1 MNEILAVMKQMENV
15 PDPPVTWRQI
25 SKEQRCSYCR
35 AIAGHWTEALRQ
47 KSKSLPRKLS
57 EGEYMDTLHKACEDS
72 RNALPADQ
80 NGHTEQ
86 RQLGWLCEHILETVG
101 EEDVWDLFLKQQDIP
116 AKRLCTRMMRLCPK
130 GSSTEF

>member
-1 MNEILAVMKQMENV
+1 MLALAASCLPWAYGHAGDMNEILAVMKQMENV

-57 EGEYMDTLHKACEDS
+57 EGEYMDTLHKACED
-72 RNALPADQ
+72 
-80 NGHTEQ
+80 
-86 RQLGWLCEHILETVG
+86 
-101 EEDVWDLFLKQQDIP
+101 IP